1 MNEHATGLRQQ
12 VDRPLAEDN
21 DFEVSRIEHGKIHRL
36 SEHAS
41 IALFGDRVEIR
52 HEKQCITCRIDE
64 ITGYGTFL
72 SRSMYFNCGPGIR
85 YQLIAHKPVST
96 LKYYALW
103 RCLSGREYL

>member
-1 MNEHATGLRQQ
+1 MDERTYRLEISHENR
-12 VDRPLAEDN
+12 
-21 DFEVSRIEHGKIHRL
+21 RIAFPIK
-36 SEHAS
+36 
-41 IALFGDRVEIR
+41 
-52 HEKQCITCRIDE
+52 E